1 MAELARQRVA
11 NAQAASASLAGSS
24 PAASALRS
32 GVVESVRR
40 ATVTRERQVRALPP
54 EPHALVVENGD
65 DAGLSTRKLWV
76 RVPPGVLVRLL
87 AVGELATPPA
97 SGAGDRRFDSCQPD
111 LRGRGA
117 AVLASL
123 MSSRSWVR
131 IPPALPPGG
140 RSSAEQS
147 ARLSGERL
155 PVRIRSSPLRGGR
168 GVDGSTRG
176 CEPRRRRFEPGRPPL
191 TSCGR

>member
-1 MAELARQRVA
+1 LGRTATGAVSRLENGWVFGPWGFDSLSFRFVEAWPSWQGSALLARRRCEPF
-11 NAQAASASLAGSS
+11 AGSS

-54 EPHALVVENGD
+54 EPHAPVVEKGD
-65 DAGLSTRKLWV
+65 DAGPSTRKLRV

-123 MSSRSWVR
+123 VSSRPWVR
-131 IPPALPPGG
+131 IPPAPSRIGPWTGG
-140 RSSAEQS
+140 
-147 ARLSGERL
+147 
-155 PVRIRSSPLRGGR
+155 
-168 GVDGSTRG
+168 
-176 CEPRRRRFEPGRPPL
+176 PRK
-191 TSCGR
+191 